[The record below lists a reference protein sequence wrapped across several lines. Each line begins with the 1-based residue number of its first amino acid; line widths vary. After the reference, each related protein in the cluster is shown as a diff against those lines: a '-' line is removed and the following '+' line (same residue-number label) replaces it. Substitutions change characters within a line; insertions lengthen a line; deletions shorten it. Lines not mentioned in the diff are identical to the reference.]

1 MTNGQ
6 VLLKKDLFS
15 KFLATSVLKD
25 ITAKRT
31 EMELPIHE
39 EARIKKSD
47 MYILDYI

>member
-15 KFLATSVLKD
+15 KFLATSVLKE

-39 EARIKKSD
+39 VKK
-47 MYILDYI
+47 MQG